1 MPALD
6 RKWWT
11 LIAVC
16 TATFM
21 LLLDITVVNVAL
33 PDIQSSLH
41 ASFSDLQWVV
51 DAYSL
56 TLAAFLLTAGVAGD
70 IYGRRKIFAIGLVVF
85 SLASLV
91 CGLSTTPLM
100 LNLARAVQGVGG
112 AIMFATSLALIA
124 AAFTGRDRGTAF
136 GIYGAVIGGA
146 VAIGPLIG
154 GAITSGIGWR
164 WIFFVNVPIGAIA
177 VLITFTQI
185 AKSEDLRA
193 RKIDWVGFVT
203 FSVSLFLL
211 VFALV
216 RGNDFGWGSATTIG
230 LLAGAAVLMVG
241 FFVNERFAAD
251 PMLDLGL
258 FKIPAFVGLSTVAFC
273 LAASIFAMF
282 LYLTLY
288 IQDDLGY
295 GPLAAGVRFLPMTLL
310 IFFTLLLCRASDRAH
325 ALAIPA
331 GHRHALRDRGAPPHG
346 DDPPEFDLDG
356 APARFPGQGFGV
368 GIVNPVLASGAVSV
382 VQPQRSG
389 MASGANNTF
398 RQVGIATGIAVLGAV
413 FQSQIVAHTT
423 AALNKSPFGPEMLR
437 QGGAQ
442 LQGAMASGEVR
453 QAAAAIPVPAPA
465 RRCSAPTTRGSP
477 CTLNHLMYIGAVVA
491 LVGAICG
498 FALVRQRDFVI
509 PTGAPSGPP
518 AQGGQGQPRRRR
530 TMPSPL
536 CMREPFTLEGRFV
549 RLEPLTEAHIP
560 ALVEAAALDR
570 STYQWTYTPDG
581 VEQMTDYVRDA
592 LVKVASQAHVA
603 FATVRRGA
611 GPDGSDLVVG
621 ATRFCEL
628 AFWQWPPGASHQ
640 RHGVPDVV
648 DIGYTWLAGPAQRT
662 HVNTEAKLL
671 MMTHAFEVWEVH
683 RVALQT
689 DVRNTRSRAAIER
702 IGGQLDGIM
711 RADRP
716 GSDDTVRTSA
726 RFSIVAAEWPEVKE
740 RLTARLA
747 LP

>member
-1 MPALD
+1 MPGID

-33 PDIQSSLH
+33 PDIQQSLH
-41 ASFSDLQWVV
+41 SSFSDLQWVV

-70 IYGRRKIFAIGLVVF
+70 IYGRRKIFAVGLVVF
-85 SLASLV
+85 SAASLV
-91 CGLSTTPLM
+91 CGLSTSPLM

-136 GIYGAVIGGA
+136 GVYGAVIGGA

-177 VLITFTQI
+177 VFITFTQI
-185 AKSEDLRA
+185 AESEDLRQ

-216 RGNDFGWGSATTIG
+216 RGNDFGWGSATTVG
-230 LLAGAAVLMVG
+230 LLAGAAVLMVA

-258 FKIPAFVGLSTVAFC
+258 FKIPAFVGLSTVAFT

-288 IQDDLGY
+288 IQDNLGY
-295 GPLAAGVRFLPMTLL
+295 GPLAAGARFLPMTLL
-310 IFFTLLLCRASDRAH
+310 IFFTSFFAGRLTVRVQSRFLLVIGMLFVAGGLLLMATTHPNSTWTV
-325 ALAIPA
+325 L
-331 GHRHALRDRGAPPHG
+331 L
-346 DDPPEFDLDG
+346 
-356 APARFPGQGFGV
+356 PGFLVSGFGV

-413 FQSQIVAHTT
+413 FQSQIVAHTS
-423 AALNKSPFGPEMLR
+423 AALNKTAAGHQLLN
-437 QGGAQ
+437 QGGTQ
-442 LQGAMASGEVR
+442 LQAAMSAGEVR
-453 QAAAAIPVPAPA
+453 QLASGFPVQA
-465 RRCSAPTTRGSP
+465 RNALLQAYHSGFSV
-477 CTLNHLMYIGAVVA
+477 TLNHLMEIGAVVA
-491 LVGAICG
+491 LVGAVCG
-498 FALVRQRDFVI
+498 FALVRQRDFIV
-509 PTGAPSGPP
+509 PTGPP
-518 AQGGQGQPRRRR
+518 AGGQPG
-530 TMPSPL
+530 
-536 CMREPFTLEGRFV
+536 G
-549 RLEPLTEAHIP
+549 
-560 ALVEAAALDR
+560 AA
-570 STYQWTYTPDG
+570 
-581 VEQMTDYVRDA
+581 
-592 LVKVASQAHVA
+592 
-603 FATVRRGA
+603 
-611 GPDGSDLVVG
+611 GS
-621 ATRFCEL
+621 E
-628 AFWQWPPGASHQ
+628 PGAPGDA
-640 RHGVPDVV
+640 GVPAV
-648 DIGYTWLAGPAQRT
+648 
-662 HVNTEAKLL
+662 
-671 MMTHAFEVWEVH
+671 HA
-683 RVALQT
+683 
-689 DVRNTRSRAAIER
+689 
-702 IGGQLDGIM
+702 
-711 RADRP
+711 
-716 GSDDTVRTSA
+716 
-726 RFSIVAAEWPEVKE
+726 
-740 RLTARLA
+740 
-747 LP
+747 